1 MFSVIYSLT
10 ITQPAHHDM
19 RTRCD
24 GDRPEM
30 FPLGE
35 GYGILGVP
43 RDGGRSDE
51 DGHRQTGAMNPARLL
66 AVFAAI
72 GLWAYSASA
81 ADLRPE
87 DAASHIGETATV
99 CGVVASAKFEAHGG
113 RSRPYWISGSHTRM
127 RFLPRSYT
135 VIIGPSSALPK
146 PRSAASAGN
155 QPIHLTILHSHG

>member
-19 RTRCD
+19 RTRCV

-99 CGVVASAKFEAHGG
+99 CGVVASAKFEAHARAQPTLLDLGKSYPHAIFTAVIYG
-113 RSRPYWISGSHTRM
+113 DHRPKFDTPETSLRGKR
-127 RFLPRSYT
+127 
-135 VIIGPSSALPK
+135 GKSANTPDDS
-146 PRSAASAGN
+146 P
-155 QPIHLTILHSHG
+155 